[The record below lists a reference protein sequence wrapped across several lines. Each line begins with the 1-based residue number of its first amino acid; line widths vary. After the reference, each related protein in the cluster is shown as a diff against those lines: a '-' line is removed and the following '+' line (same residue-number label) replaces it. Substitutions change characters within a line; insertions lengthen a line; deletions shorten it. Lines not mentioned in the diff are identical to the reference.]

1 MAFYTLVYVSLGS
14 GAEEFHNGHL
24 HTAAGT
30 DGSNIRFLVAA
41 TVNIIVHIVVE
52 PNALVSAQ
60 WGRGPHNKGREMN
73 ERWKDC

>member
-1 MAFYTLVYVSLGS
+1 MFTFCLVAGLRNFIMAIYKLLLAS
-14 GAEEFHNGHL
+14 
-24 HTAAGT
+24 T
-30 DGSNIRFLVAA
+30 DGSNIRFLGPG
-41 TVNIIVHIVVE
+41 TVYFIVHIVVK